1 MEEEPTNRQ
10 EIKQKP
16 EEKEKEMFI
25 GKSIY
30 ESFNY
35 FNHYNSSNSK
45 EEYYRLCRVI
55 QFGKELLPY
64 DVKDTNDQTK
74 IDKLYRDACEA
85 LQSEILKKPTQKFG
99 WGDPASKAFPIY
111 TMSADDGGN
120 VSCVQDQYVE
130 AIMFF
135 RETQYDGH
143 IKNLRDIESKIFR
156 FLTKYEVVPRKKP
169 SVDEIM
175 EEKLVEKF
183 DPSYKKKGVK

>member
-1 MEEEPTNRQ
+1 MEEQPKNKQ
-10 EIKQKP
+10 EEKQKP

-35 FNHYNSSNSK
+35 FNHYNSSCSK

-55 QFGKELLPY
+55 QFGKELLPT
-64 DVKDTNDQTK
+64 DVKEADDK
-74 IDKLYRDACEA
+74 IKIEKLYKEACEA

-99 WGDPASKAFPIY
+99 WGDPASKTFPIY
-111 TMSADDGGN
+111 MMSADDGGN
-120 VSCVQDQYVE
+120 VSCIQEQYVE
-130 AIMFF
+130 AITFF

-143 IKNLRDIESKIFR
+143 IKNLREIESRIFR

-175 EEKLVEKF
+175 EEKLVEQF
-183 DPSYKKKGVK
+183 DPSYKKKAVK